1 MLDKVLSDAVVIS
14 PETVSFRVKRE
25 NLYKRPHI
33 KSLRF
38 FYTVLMSPHPNIL
51 WNIFLFPDYGLRCG
65 VDFRLFKR

>member
-25 NLYKRPHI
+25 NLYKREHI

-38 FYTVLMSPHPNIL
+38 FTTVVMNRHPNIL
-51 WNIFLFPDYGLRCG
+51 WNILFSFPDY
-65 VDFRLFKR
+65 

>member
-38 FYTVLMSPHPNIL
+38 FPTVVMNPHTNIL
-51 WNIFLFPDYGLRCG
+51 WNILFSFPDYW
-65 VDFRLFKR
+65 F

>member
-33 KSLRF
+33 KSLGF
-38 FYTVLMSPHPNIL
+38 FPTVVMNPHSNIL
-51 WNIFLFPDYGLRCG
+51 WNILFSFPDY
-65 VDFRLFKR
+65 

>member
-1 MLDKVLSDAVVIS
+1 MLDKVLFDAVVIG

-38 FYTVLMSPHPNIL
+38 FPKVVINPHPNIL
-51 WNIFLFPDYGLRCG
+51 WNILFPLPDY
-65 VDFRLFKR
+65 